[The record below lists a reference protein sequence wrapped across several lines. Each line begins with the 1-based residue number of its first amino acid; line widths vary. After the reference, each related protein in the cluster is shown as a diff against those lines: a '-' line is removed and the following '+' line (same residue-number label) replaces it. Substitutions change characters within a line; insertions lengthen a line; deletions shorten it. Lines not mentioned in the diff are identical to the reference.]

1 MKNKK
6 TVLIGMKSVFT
17 ISSASAR
24 WTSFPKYSISR
35 KDMQN
40 LIYTLMNRETRSR
53 NA

>member
-6 TVLIGMKSVFT
+6 TAFIGMKSVFT
-17 ISSASAR
+17 ISPASAR
-24 WTSFPKYSISR
+24 WTSFPKYSISC

-40 LIYTLMNRETRSR
+40 LIYTLINRETRSR